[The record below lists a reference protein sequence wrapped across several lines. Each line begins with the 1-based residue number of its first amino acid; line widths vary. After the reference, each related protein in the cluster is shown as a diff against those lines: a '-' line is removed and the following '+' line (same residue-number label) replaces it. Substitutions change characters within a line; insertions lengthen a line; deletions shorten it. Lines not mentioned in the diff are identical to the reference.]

1 MVRLFNV
8 KLFDQFLLALRA
20 LTIRVALPLLCTA
33 AHSTVDLMSVS
44 TGQQGRPLV
53 RIAVSG
59 SISSSDA
66 AKFRSIASAL
76 DKIHKQWWAV
86 VDLNTQGGSVQA
98 ALEIGTVLR
107 ERTLAAMVDKGAS
120 CMSACVYILAGAPT
134 RIVHEH
140 ATIGIHRPYDP
151 DDKEDSVDQQ
161 RRKQADLGRR
171 ILAYLQAMTIPIRL
185 YEDSIFIPPDRMK
198 ILTSSEI
205 ASYGLSANDP
215 SVDEANQVRQAKKLG
230 ITRIELGKRTA
241 AARRQCGMDRM
252 NDDTPSTD
260 LHKAAMC
267 MDKLINVR

>member
-1 MVRLFNV
+1 MVKGFDLRRFDPFLFV
-8 KLFDQFLLALRA
+8 LRA
-20 LTIRVALPLLCTA
+20 YTVRVTLVLVCTS
-33 AHSTVDLMSVS
+33 AHSAVDLTSVS
-44 TGQQGRPLV
+44 TGQQGVTGV

-98 ALEIGTVLR
+98 ALEIGAVLR
-107 ERTLAAMVDKGAS
+107 ERTFAAMVDEGAS

-134 RIVHEH
+134 RIVHKH

-151 DDKEDSVDQQ
+151 DDKEDSADEQ

-171 ILAYLQAMTIPIRL
+171 ITAYLQAMTIPIRL

-215 SVDEANQVRQAKKLG
+215 SVDEANEVKKAKHLG

-252 NDDTPSTD
+252 SDNTPSTE